1 MIGEQKWNVILE
13 MPQLACYNPEID
25 WKIEEVKITR
35 CSEECGKQWRLK
47 QGKPEWQKQREEEK
61 KEERR
66 SRKEKGRKGRKE
78 AEENKNNGCK
88 ESS

>member
-1 MIGEQKWNVILE
+1 MWETV
-13 MPQLACYNPEID
+13 EIEAG
-25 WKIEEVKITR
+25 KTRMAEVEGR
-35 CSEECGKQWRLK
+35 R
-47 QGKPEWQKQREEEK
+47 
-61 KEERR
+61 EERR